1 MAGSKRIKIKICLLG
16 DPAVGKTSLVQ
27 QFVYNFF
34 SDSYMRT
41 MGTKVSRKVIQVN
54 DHKSDTNYEITMM
67 LWDIMGQQ
75 FSSMPMDKYYNM
87 AQGALIVCDLTRRQT
102 FDNLLNWKNSLFD
115 ESGEIPI
122 IYLANKNDLTEQSD
136 LLIDEF
142 QEFCYKEGFDFFLTS
157 AKTGENVDAA
167 FERLGELIVTNGERI
182 GVPSRKLVEPQMENI
197 EELIQKTLKIPSSAV
212 TADSK
217 ASADIPDISVIQPGS
232 GYIIREEKPQKSIQ
246 LFKHFLSEG
255 AKGLCISRIHPN
267 RIEEEFELKDIP
279 LYWLSTEAQSKKDV
293 LAPTFLPQINTI
305 ITDFIQK
312 NDNVVILLEGIE
324 YMIEK
329 NDFKTVLNLIHSLND
344 HIMSSSARLLIP
356 MDPMV
361 LKKQEIHMLKRDL
374 KVI

>member
-1 MAGSKRIKIKICLLG
+1 MTGSKRVKIKICLLG

-41 MGTKVSRKVIQVN
+41 MGTKVSRKVIQAH
-54 DHKSDTNYEITMM
+54 DPKSDTDYEITMM

-75 FSSMPMDKYYNM
+75 FSSMPMDKYYSM
-87 AQGALIVCDLTRRQT
+87 TQGALIVCDLTRRQT
-102 FDNLLNWKNSLFD
+102 FDNLLTWKKDLFD

-122 IYLANKNDLTEQSD
+122 IYLANKNDLTDQSD
-136 LLIDEF
+136 LSTEEF
-142 QEFCYKEGFDFFLTS
+142 QEFCYKEGSDFFLTS
-157 AKTGENVDAA
+157 AKTGENVNTA
-167 FERLGELIVTNGERI
+167 FERLGELIVVK
-182 GVPSRKLVEPQMENI
+182 GVGGGVTSKKLSEPSMENI
-197 EELIQKTLKIPSSAV
+197 EELIQKTLKKPTSAISI
-212 TADSK
+212 DSK
-217 ASADIPDISVIQPGS
+217 TNENLSEISVVQPGS

-246 LFKHFLSEG
+246 LFKSFLAEG
-255 AKGLCISRIHPN
+255 AKGLCISRIHPK
-267 RIEEEFELKDIP
+267 RIEEEFELTNVPI
-279 LYWLSTEAQSKKDV
+279 YWLSTEAQNKKDV

-324 YMIEK
+324 YLIEK

-356 MDPMV
+356 IDPKI
-361 LKKQEIHMLKRDL
+361 LKEQEIHMLKRDL